1 MEEFEKIELRSD
13 DMQEILGTPP
23 SWIVRW
29 GTTFVFFCVA
39 ILAAVSYYVKYP
51 DIIRAN
57 IQITTAM
64 PPVPVV
70 ARTTGYLAQLLVKD
84 GDSIQAGDLLV
95 VLQNTANYADVLKVE
110 NDIRD
115 LEIAPPPV
123 LAAFQPNPN
132 LILGEIQP
140 IYSVLVQNL
149 KEFSFKNRENFG
161 AQNIDAFQKQIEGLK
176 KLIKTEQDKQR
187 NAETNYRIAKDNF
200 MQKQK
205 LYSES
210 NSPIS
215 PDELK
220 DAKLK
225 ETNAEREIQN
235 IKSRIG
241 EFNNQILQINKDIL
255 GTEQNV
261 KENSSLKYATIIE
274 SVNQL
279 RTTINLWKQRYL
291 LTAPIAGKVSFFNNF
306 WAQNQNVKD
315 GDEVMA
321 VVPLTGD
328 GMIGLASVPLFGSG
342 KVREGQKVLIKF
354 DSYPYQQNGLVIGQV
369 ESKSLLPKDRT
380 TTSVRVRLPNGLK
393 TTYGKTINFEQQ
405 MSGTADIVTE
415 ERRFISRILDKL
427 VSAFWNK

>member
-1 MEEFEKIELRSD
+1 M
-13 DMQEILGTPP
+13 
-23 SWIVRW
+23 
-29 GTTFVFFCVA
+29 
-39 ILAAVSYYVKYP
+39 
-51 DIIRAN
+51 
-57 IQITTAM
+57 
-64 PPVPVV
+64 
-70 ARTTGYLAQLLVKD
+70 
-84 GDSIQAGDLLV
+84 
-95 VLQNTANYADVLKVE
+95 
-110 NDIRD
+110 
-115 LEIAPPPV
+115 
-123 LAAFQPNPN
+123 
-132 LILGEIQP
+132 GEIQP

-149 KEFSFKNRENFG
+149 KEFSFKNKENFG
-161 AQNIDAFQKQIEGLK
+161 AQNIDAFQKQVEGLK

-187 NAETNYRIAKDNF
+187 NAEMNYRIAKENF
-200 MQKQK
+200 LQKQK

-220 DAKLK
+220 DSKLK

-255 GTEQNV
+255 GTQQNV
-261 KENSSLKYATIIE
+261 KENSSLKYAAIIE

-291 LTAPIAGKVSFFNNF
+291 LTAPINGKISFFNNF

-321 VVPLTGD
+321 VVPLTGED
-328 GMIGLASVPLFGSG
+328 MIGLASVPLFGSG

-354 DSYPYQQNGLVIGQV
+354 DSYPYQQNGLVIGLV

-380 TTSVRVRLPNGLK
+380 TTSIRVKLPNGLK